1 MAHEIGFVVM
11 IMMLDTN
18 ISVRGMVSFM
28 LIACEMSGEYRPKKK
43 DLVRTYTDSRKCGCL
58 FKLCAKPVLGGE

>member
-1 MAHEIGFVVM
+1 VAHEIGFVVM